1 LDIYNY
7 QFEDE
12 VLDYEYEKESV
23 RIDEIDS
30 SGQPIQGSD
39 STLVFVLP
47 KSRNYRLNFATDYVL
62 SQIDNSFANQFY
74 QNFSG
79 PNSASPGLSGLIKLG
94 ASDLFEDY
102 KIVGGFRLSGN
113 LENND
118 YGLSFSNLAG
128 RLDRTTSFQ
137 RQGSQRIS
145 GFSILKL
152 HTHSLQHKVKWPL
165 NELMSIS
172 ATGLYRNDRAVFLST
187 DPNNLREP
195 NINENNVGLKLQFVF
210 DNTISKGLNL
220 YNGTRYK
227 LWAEYYQEPTA
238 EKSDFMVVGMDFR
251 HYQKIHRDLILA
263 VRVAASTSL
272 GSRKLI
278 YYLGGVDNWLFQ
290 RVDNDTEISPNQNYW
305 YQALATPMRGFWV
318 NSRNGNSMAVVNSE
332 LRWPV
337 FKYLLNKPIKSDFV
351 ENFQIVGFADV
362 GSAWTGLHPYSDD
375 NEFNT
380 QVVASNPITVSIEN
394 NREPIVYGYG
404 FGLRSRL
411 LGYFVRADWSWGVD
425 DGIVLPRVFYLS
437 LNLDF

>member
-1 LDIYNY
+1 
-7 QFEDE
+7 
-12 VLDYEYEKESV
+12 
-23 RIDEIDS
+23 
-30 SGQPIQGSD
+30 
-39 STLVFVLP
+39 
-47 KSRNYRLNFATDYVL
+47 
-62 SQIDNSFANQFY
+62 
-74 QNFSG
+74 
-79 PNSASPGLSGLIKLG
+79 
-94 ASDLFEDY
+94 
-102 KIVGGFRLSGN
+102 
-113 LENND
+113 
-118 YGLSFSNLAG
+118 
-128 RLDRTTSFQ
+128 
-137 RQGSQRIS
+137 
-145 GFSILKL
+145 
-152 HTHSLQHKVKWPL
+152 
-165 NELMSIS
+165 
-172 ATGLYRNDRAVFLST
+172 
-187 DPNNLREP
+187 
-195 NINENNVGLKLQFVF
+195 
-210 DNTISKGLNL
+210 
-220 YNGTRYK
+220 
-227 LWAEYYQEPTA
+227 
-238 EKSDFMVVGMDFR
+238 MVVGMDFR